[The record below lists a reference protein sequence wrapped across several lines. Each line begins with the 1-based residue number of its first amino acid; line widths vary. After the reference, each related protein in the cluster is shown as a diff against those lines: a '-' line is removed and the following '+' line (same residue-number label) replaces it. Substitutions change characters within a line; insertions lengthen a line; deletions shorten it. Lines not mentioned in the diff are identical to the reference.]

1 MPRPLLTIG
10 SGMAPELTIRTAAGA
25 MAVLL
30 LASAHAQTPPP
41 PPGQP
46 KIYVCDLN
54 GKRITSDRPILDCKD
69 KEQLELNR
77 DGSPKRV
84 VPPTPTADER
94 AEQEARE
101 RTESA
106 ARATHQIAVRRD
118 RDMLNRFPN
127 ETAHNKAREKALDDV
142 RASVRNSETRIKLLQ
157 QERKPLMEEA
167 EFYAG
172 KSLPVKLKSSLDA
185 NDASLEAQTSLVQ
198 NQQTEIGRINTLYD
212 AELARLKKLWGGA
225 QPGSIGPAPAPGSKP
240 VLSAVGAKAP
250 ASR

>member
-94 AEQEARE
+94 AEQEAKE
-101 RTESA
+101 RADSA
-106 ARATHQIAVRRD
+106 ARATQQIAVRRD

-157 QERKPLMEEA
+157 QERKPLMDEA

-172 KSLPVKLKSSLDA
+172 KNLPAKLRSALDA

-198 NQQTEIGRINTLYD
+198 NQQVEIGRINTLYD
-212 AELARLKKLWGGA
+212 AELALLKKLWSGA
-225 QPGSIGPAPAPGSKP
+225 QPGSIGPAPSGPA
-240 VLSAVGAKAP
+240 LSPSQRATTAA
-250 ASR
+250 AR